1 VDDLSTSQ
9 IKRLK
14 TYLQSVLYKTGSTVG
29 KTPTVS
35 EQESTTP
42 GVSEQERTTPTVSA
56 HEDTTKI
63 EGQVKSAEEL
73 KKEAEIID
81 ILQMFTAESM
91 SNGEI
96 NPYSLVNADCV
107 SR

>member
-1 VDDLSTSQ
+1 
-9 IKRLK
+9 
-14 TYLQSVLYKTGSTVG
+14 VLYKTGSTVVT
-29 KTPTVS
+29 TPTVS

-42 GVSEQERTTPTVSA
+42 GVSEQESTTPGVSA
-56 HEDTTKI
+56 LEDTTKI

-96 NPYSLVNADCV
+96 IPYSLVNADCV
-107 SR
+107 S